1 MLCQQCE
8 ERRATLKFTK
18 VVNGQKTEKHL
29 CEFCAKEKGE
39 ALPGTNSYSI
49 HDLLSG
55 MLNLDPSEIKANSSL
70 GSLSQVKKQKPDLA
84 CPKCSLK
91 YKAFVQNSRFGCSYC
106 YKAFEEKLE
115 PILKRVHGGNH
126 VHRGKIPKRV
136 GGRLEQERKITKLQE
151 SMQGY
156 IQKEEFEQAAMIRD
170 EIRQLRSAVDK
181 GDDE

>member
-1 MLCQQCE
+1 M
-8 ERRATLKFTK
+8 
-18 VVNGQKTEKHL
+18 
-29 CEFCAKEKGE
+29 
-39 ALPGTNSYSI
+39 
-49 HDLLSG
+49 
-55 MLNLDPSEIKANSSL
+55 
-70 GSLSQVKKQKPDLA
+70 
-84 CPKCSLK
+84 K

-136 GGRLEQERKITKLQE
+136 GGRLEHERKITKLQE
-151 SMQGY
+151 SMQGH

-170 EIRQLRSAVDK
+170 EIRHLRSAVDK

>member
-55 MLNLDPSEIKANSSL
+55 MLNLDL
-70 GSLSQVKKQKPDLA
+70 V
-84 CPKCSLK
+84 
-91 YKAFVQNSRFGCSYC
+91 R
-106 YKAFEEKLE
+106 
-115 PILKRVHGGNH
+115 LKRTLHLGIC
-126 VHRGKIPKRV
+126 RR
-136 GGRLEQERKITKLQE
+136 
-151 SMQGY
+151 
-156 IQKEEFEQAAMIRD
+156 
-170 EIRQLRSAVDK
+170 
-181 GDDE
+181 